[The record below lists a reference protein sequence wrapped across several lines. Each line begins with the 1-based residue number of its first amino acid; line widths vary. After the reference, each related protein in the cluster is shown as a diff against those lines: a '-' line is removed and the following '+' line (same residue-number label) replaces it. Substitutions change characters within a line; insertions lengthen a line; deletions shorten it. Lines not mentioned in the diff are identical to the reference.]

1 MTKIFIDDQEY
12 EVDTDQNLLHVAL
25 SLGLNLPYFCWHPAL
40 GSVGAC
46 RQCAVVQFKDE
57 NDKKGRLVMACMT
70 PAADGTRISIGNPDA
85 VDFRASVTEWL
96 MLNHPHDCPICDEGG
111 ECHLQDMT
119 VMTGHNYRR
128 KRFNKRTFKNQY
140 LGPFINHEMNRCIEC
155 YRCVRFYR
163 DFADGRDFDVFAA
176 HDHVYFGRH
185 EEGVLESEFSGNLVE
200 VCPTGVFT
208 DKTLKKHYTRKWD
221 LQTAPSICVH
231 CSLGCNTIPGE
242 RYGSLRRIRNRFNSD
257 VNGYFLCDRGRY
269 GYDFVNSSERIRQ
282 PQIKAPQASDASI
295 SSVRRP
301 EPATVAETISRLH
314 EMLTP
319 STPLIGIGS
328 PRATLESN
336 FALRSLVGAE
346 DFFAGIST
354 EQFRLHR
361 QVISILRDG
370 SVPTASLQEAAAS
383 DAVLVLGEDV
393 TNTTPMLALSL
404 RQAVR
409 NQPSALAQKRNIDL
423 WNDAAIREIV
433 QEHKGPLY
441 IVAPAATRLDDVA
454 TSTVHLAPDDT
465 ARFGFA
471 IAHAI
476 DSSAPGVDDLPEELQ
491 SLADEIATTLKDAQ
505 NPLVVSGTSLG
516 DEAVLQAAANIA
528 WALKG
533 ADKDPRI
540 TFALPESNS
549 MGLALLEEK
558 NLKDALQAVKEK
570 SNAILIVLENDLY
583 LRMDTET
590 VNELLDAAKQVI
602 VLDSFDTATVAKA
615 NVVLPA
621 ATFAEG
627 DGTLV
632 NNEGRA
638 QRYFQVL
645 DPKEDIREGWRWI
658 GEMMNAYEHE
668 LAGQWATLDDV
679 IRALAEF
686 DPLFAPVQEVAPLS
700 DFRIL
705 DEKVPR
711 QPHRYSG
718 RTSMR
723 ANVNVSEPKPPEDP
737 DSPLAFSM
745 EGYKG
750 QPPSALIPRYWSPG
764 WNSVQSL
771 NKFQEEVGGLLKGGS
786 PGRRLIGAADKTEP
800 AYFDEIPASFEPHP
814 DEFLTIPLYHIFGS
828 DPLSHMASAIHE
840 RTPAPY
846 LALSEKDA
854 EKLGVDEGQKVQIEL
869 DAYSLSLP
877 ARFSPLPAGTIG
889 LPVGLPAIPAAL
901 TTWGKLSV
909 EGAQE

>member
-1 MTKIFIDDQEY
+1 MAKIFIDDQEY
-12 EVDTDQNLLHVAL
+12 EVDSQENLLHVVL

-46 RQCAVVQFKDE
+46 RQCAVVQFRDE

-70 PAADGTRISIGNPDA
+70 PISDGLRISLQNPAA
-85 VDFRASVTEWL
+85 VGFRSSVTEWL

-163 DFADGRDFDVFAA
+163 DFAGGRDFDVFAA
-176 HDHVYFGRH
+176 HDHVYFGRQ
-185 EEGVLESEFSGNLVE
+185 EEGVLENEFSGNLVE
-200 VCPTGVFT
+200 ICPTGVFT

-269 GYDFVNSSERIRQ
+269 GYEFVNSTERVRQ
-282 PQIKAPQASDASI
+282 PQLKTPQSSD
-295 SSVRRP
+295 P
-301 EPATVAETISRLH
+301 EPATVEEAISYLH
-314 EMLTP
+314 KNLGPGT
-319 STPLIGIGS
+319 SLIGIGS

-336 FALRSLVGAE
+336 FALRSLVGE
-346 DFFAGIST
+346 KYFFAGISAD
-354 EQFRLHR
+354 QSRLHQR
-361 QVISILRDG
+361 VVSILRDG
-370 SVPTASLQEAAAS
+370 PVPTASLQEVAAA

-393 TNTTPMLALSL
+393 TNTAPMLALSL

-409 NQPSALAQKRNIDL
+409 NQPNALAQKRNIAL

-441 IVAPAATRLDDVA
+441 IATPAATRLDDVA
-454 TSTVHLAPDDT
+454 TSTVHLAPDDI

-471 IAHAI
+471 VAHAI
-476 DSSAPGVDDLPEELQ
+476 DSSASAVDDLPDELK
-491 SLADEIATTLKDAQ
+491 SLADEIANTLKDAQ

-516 DEAVLQAAANIA
+516 NEAVLQAVANVA
-528 WALKG
+528 WALKAVG
-533 ADKDPRI
+533 KDPRI

-558 NLKDALQAVKEK
+558 SLEQALQVIKND
-570 SNAILIVLENDLY
+570 SNVTLIVLENDLY
-583 LRMDTET
+583 TRSDTQT
-590 VNELLDAAKQVI
+590 VNELLDTVEQII
-602 VLDSFDTATVAKA
+602 VLDSFDTATSARA
-615 NVVLPA
+615 DLVLPA

-645 DPKEDIREGWRWI
+645 DPQEDIRESWRWI
-658 GEMMNAYEHE
+658 GEMMDVLKHE

-679 IRALAEF
+679 IRTLADF

-700 DFRIL
+700 NFRIL

-723 ANVNVSEPKPPEDP
+723 ADINVSEPKPPEDP

-771 NKFQEEVGGLLKGGS
+771 NKFQEEVGGLLKGGN

-800 AYFDEIPASFEPHP
+800 AYFDEIPTVFDPHP

-828 DPLSHMASAIHE
+828 DPLSRMSPAVLE
-840 RTPAPY
+840 RSPAPY
-846 LALSEKDA
+846 LALSGKDA
-854 EKLGVDEGQKVQIEL
+854 EKLGVDDAQKAQIEL
-869 DAYSLSLP
+869 DGTSLSLP
-877 ARFSPLPAGTIG
+877 VRLLGSLPVGTVG
-889 LPVGLPAIPAAL
+889 LPVGLPTIPAAL
-901 TTWGKLSV
+901 PVWSKLGV
-909 EGAQE
+909 EGTQA

>member
-1 MTKIFIDDQEY
+1 MAKIYIDDQGY
-12 EVDTDQNLLHVAL
+12 EANPDQNLLHVAL
-25 SLGLNLPYFCWHPAL
+25 SLGLNLPYFCWHPAM

-46 RQCAVVQFKDE
+46 RQCAVVQFRDE

-70 PAADGTRISIGNPDA
+70 PATDGARISIQNPDA
-85 VDFRASVTEWL
+85 VEFRASVTELL

-128 KRFNKRTFKNQY
+128 NRFNKRTFKNQY
-140 LGPFINHEMNRCIEC
+140 LGPFVNHEMNRCIEC

-185 EEGVLESEFSGNLVE
+185 EDGVLESEFSGNLVE

-208 DKTLKKHYTRKWD
+208 DKTLKQHYTRKWD

-231 CSLGCNTIPGE
+231 CSLGCNIIPGE
-242 RYGSLRRIRNRFNSD
+242 RYGSLRRVRNRYNPD

-269 GYDFVNSSERIRQ
+269 GYDFVNSTERIRQ
-282 PQIKAPQASDASI
+282 PQIKTAQNLDTST

-301 EPATVAETISRLH
+301 EPATVDEAISYLRKNLGPG
-314 EMLTP
+314 T
-319 STPLIGIGS
+319 SLIGIGS

-346 DFFAGIST
+346 YFFGGISG
-354 EQFRLHR
+354 EESRLHQR
-361 QVISILRDG
+361 VLSILRDG
-370 SVPTASLQEAAAS
+370 PVPTASLQEAAAA

-393 TNTTPMLALSL
+393 TNTAPMLALSL

-409 NQPSALAQKRNIDL
+409 NQPSQLAQKKNIDL

-433 QEHKGPLY
+433 QDHKGPLY
-441 IVAPAATRLDDVA
+441 IATPAATRLDDVA
-454 TSTVHLAPDDT
+454 TSTLHLAPDDI

-471 IAHAI
+471 VAHAI
-476 DSSAPGVDDLPEELQ
+476 DTSSPAVKGLPDELQ
-491 SLADEIATTLKDAQ
+491 SLANEIAEKLKDAE
-505 NPLVVSGTSLG
+505 NPLVVSGTNLRN
-516 DEAVLQAAANIA
+516 EAILQSAANVA
-528 WALKG
+528 WALKA
-533 ADKDPRI
+533 ADKNPRI
-540 TFALPESNS
+540 TFTLPESNS
-549 MGLALLEEK
+549 MGLALMEDKSLEQ
-558 NLKDALQAVKEK
+558 ALQVINNS
-570 SNAILIVLENDLY
+570 SNVTLIVLENDLY
-583 LRMDTET
+583 ARADAQTM
-590 VNELLDAAKQVI
+590 NELLDAANQVI

-615 NVVLPA
+615 DLVLPA

-645 DPKEDIREGWRWI
+645 NPKEGIRESWRWI
-658 GEMMNAYEHE
+658 GEMMIALKHE
-668 LAGQWATLDDV
+668 LAGQWQILDQVIETLSV
-679 IRALAEF
+679 TN
-686 DPLFAPVQEVAPLS
+686 PLFAPVQEIAPLS
-700 DFRIL
+700 EFRIL
-705 DEKVPR
+705 GEKVPR

-723 ANVNVSEPKPPEDP
+723 ANIDVSEPKPPDDP

-750 QPPSALIPRYWSPG
+750 RPPSALIPRYWSPG

-771 NKFQEEVGGLLKGGS
+771 NKFQEEMGGMLKGGS
-786 PGRRLIGAADKTEP
+786 PGRRLIGAVDETEP
-800 AYFDEIPASFEPHP
+800 AYFDEIPAAFDPHP
-814 DEFLTIPLYHIFGS
+814 DEFLTIPLYHIFGT
-828 DPLSHMASAIHE
+828 DPLSRMAPTVLE
-840 RTPAPY
+840 RSPAPY
-846 LALSEKDA
+846 VALSEKDA
-854 EKLGVDEGQKVQIEL
+854 EKLGVNEGQKVQIEL
-869 DAYSLSLP
+869 GAYSLSLP
-877 ARFSPLPAGTIG
+877 ARLGPMPVGTVG
-889 LPVGLPAIPAAL
+889 LPVGLPTVPVTL
-901 TTWGKLSV
+901 LVWGKLDV